1 MSRPESD
8 PVSVLPSAMGRP
20 LAFLLSLFFLSAAAF
35 SQPTQDGAWAETQA
49 FRDAA
54 AVRYRAI
61 LGGLGARRALDDD
74 DAARERVRRIAAGL
88 IIAAAAERPDTAA
101 WSWEVHVTSDP
112 AQGAFCMAGG
122 KVLVGSVLVRR
133 LALDDGELAML
144 LGHEMGHA
152 LASHRREVARGSID
166 TDAAAEVRQAEL
178 AMAQEVE
185 ADRIGMRLAYRAGW
199 PVASLV
205 SFYDKLAAVEQPGTF
220 NSSHPSAAS
229 RAALA
234 KAMAAKL
241 GD

>member
-1 MSRPESD
+1 
-8 PVSVLPSAMGRP
+8 MGRP
-20 LAFLLSLFFLSAAAF
+20 LALLLSLFFFGTAALS
-35 SQPTQDGAWAETQA
+35 QGTQDWASTETQA

-61 LGGLGARRALDDD
+61 LAGLRERRALDDD
-74 DAARERVRRIAAGL
+74 DAARERARRIAAGL
-88 IIAAAAERPDTAA
+88 IIVAAAERPDTTA

-112 AQGAFCMAGG
+112 AQSAFCMAGG

-144 LGHEMGHA
+144 LGHEMAHA
-152 LASHRREVARGSID
+152 LAGHRREVARGSID
-166 TDAAAEVRQAEL
+166 ADAVAGVRQADV

-199 PVASLV
+199 PIASLV
-205 SFYDKLAAVEQPGTF
+205 SFYDKLAAAEQPGTF
-220 NSSHPSAAS
+220 NSSHPSAVS

-234 KAMAAKL
+234 RAMAAKL